1 MNKLILDLD
10 LTLVNTSIQ
19 EDLKSQIKLSKDK
32 GEKYRLWKEVYK
44 LIPFCILYD
53 GVEELFDY
61 IRNNNIPTIIV
72 SNNSN
77 RLIKKFIDYYKIPI
91 IDFVGRFTLNRF
103 KPIIKPSP
111 LPIMKGVEILGGN
124 DGVKILSVGNETID
138 IESSNKAMVQSV
150 LCTWG
155 NTEEYNSNAIQH
167 CTPNYIIHH
176 PIELIQLLQ

>member
-1 MNKLILDLD
+1 M
-10 LTLVNTSIQ
+10 
-19 EDLKSQIKLSKDK
+19 
-32 GEKYRLWKEVYK
+32 
-44 LIPFCILYD
+44 
-53 GVEELFDY
+53 
-61 IRNNNIPTIIV
+61 